1 MNELQELQSQRELG
15 RAKNAV
21 QSFFIRKLLVPKI
34 YLDTDW
40 DGWKVDVLGIDRAG
54 VGDVHAVRLV
64 SWEAGH
70 TDNHGWSSFLE
81 RAVDSEVPNFAEFPG
96 HFRYLAIVCSEPN
109 KRTWIPS
116 TGIKNQSLAADGVG
130 RLGILYVNI
139 TDEDSE
145 VEVLLKAERFRSS
158 KKIVEL
164 ADRFVAGHT
173 PNWEVRD
180 EPGFE

>member
-1 MNELQELQSQRELG
+1 MNELQELQIQHDLG

-21 QSFFIRKLLVPKI
+21 QSFLIRKLLVPKI

-40 DGWKVDVLGIDRAG
+40 NGWKVDVLGIDRAG

-64 SWEAGH
+64 PWEAGH
-70 TDNHGWSSFLE
+70 TDNHGWSIFLE
-81 RAVDSEVPNFAEFPG
+81 RAVDSEVSNFAGFPG

-109 KRTWIPS
+109 KQKWIPS
-116 TGIKNQSLAADGVG
+116 KGIKSQSLAADGVG
-130 RLGILYVNI
+130 RLGILYVNV

-158 KKIVEL
+158 KEIIEL
-164 ADRFVAGHT
+164 ADRFVAEHT
-173 PNWEVRD
+173 ANWEVRD
-180 EPGFE
+180 EPDVA